1 MLTDAI
7 ASLFRNYTDESD
19 TTFLS
24 DANVVTYLN
33 IGYEQFRQ
41 YVLEQDNHYYM
52 IRRFI
57 DVPGAPASSCD
68 LTNAGTGPLLGAN
81 AVSGVRLYRLVRCA
95 LAEPG
100 VGITDRDVRYYLEPA
115 RSLLEIQNGL
125 NRYMLEGTILR
136 FTGQF
141 ERIAL
146 EYIPDVSDIFTIVN
160 TTGAGAFIDDLAGFH
175 DIIALLAYQQYAITD
190 FANNPV
196 LVQQLLQ
203 RQKQLGDYLQTG
215 RSWGA
220 RNRVISTDELEYLG
234 W

>member
-1 MLTDAI
+1 MRTSDI

-33 IGYEQFRQ
+33 IGYSQFRQ
-41 YVLEQDNHYYM
+41 FVLEQDNHYFM
-52 IRRFI
+52 IRQFM

-68 LTNAGTGPLLGAN
+68 LTGTVPILLGNN
-81 AVSGVRLYRLVRCA
+81 AVSGTRLYRLVRCA
-95 LAEPG
+95 IAESG
-100 VGITDRDVRYYLEPA
+100 AGTTDRDIRYYLQPA
-115 RSLLEIQNGL
+115 RSLLEIERGV
-125 NRYMLEGTILR
+125 NRYMLEGSILR
-136 FTGQF
+136 FSGSF

-146 EYIPDVSDIFTIVN
+146 EYIPDVDGLFAAGNI
-160 TTGAGAFIDDLAGFH
+160 TGVGDFIDDLAGFH

-196 LVQQLLQ
+196 LMQQLGM
-203 RQKQLGDYLQTG
+203 RQNQLGDYLQTG

-220 RNRVISTDELEYLG
+220 RNRVIATDELESLG

>member
-1 MLTDAI
+1 M
-7 ASLFRNYTDESD
+7 
-19 TTFLS
+19 
-24 DANVVTYLN
+24 
-33 IGYEQFRQ
+33 
-41 YVLEQDNHYYM
+41 
-52 IRRFI
+52 
-57 DVPGAPASSCD
+57 
-68 LTNAGTGPLLGAN
+68 
-81 AVSGVRLYRLVRCA
+81 
-95 LAEPG
+95 
-100 VGITDRDVRYYLEPA
+100 
-115 RSLLEIQNGL
+115 EIQNGL